1 MFSIG
6 NQRFSAHR
14 FFNHPR
20 LHPKRKPNF
29 CLNKRNQAPRLN
41 NSIAQSSLVSSIT
54 MLPPVVV
61 LAGIAT
67 LALIYK
73 IFKFS
78 RSDCDLTLSS
88 KPPPPKDAFSNS
100 TVWIVGASQGL
111 GESIA
116 MYYAQQGATLILS
129 SRSLDKLQAVKDRIC
144 NEFPN
149 YKNTTTDKGI
159 KIVPLD
165 ILDDYSTLE
174 DAAKKVYR
182 NFSPDYVVHNVGAS
196 QHAVAEETTAD
207 IAAAI
212 LNINLTGP
220 LALCRATLPFMIQQ
234 YDNNVSTNN
243 KKSSN
248 KPRHVVISS
257 FSSIIPSPGQSV
269 YAASKAGLR
278 AYFSSIHTELSDK
291 IGVTVCCPGPL
302 TSTGRTRVVYGATGL
317 ISQANTGLS
326 KSRVPTDRAA
336 ELIAKAAYN
345 ELDECWIAHHPVLML
360 GYLSQYMPFV
370 ASMILKKIGPGRA
383 RAMRDGKGGYDVRE
397 MMSSQK

>member
-1 MFSIG
+1 MYSIA
-6 NQRFSAHR
+6 NQRYSTNRYFR
-14 FFNHPR
+14 TD
-20 LHPKRKPNF
+20 HPKIRLLPKTKA
-29 CLNKRNQAPRLN
+29 KRNQAPIFH
-41 NSIAQSSLVSSIT
+41 NSIKSSLVSSIA
-54 MLPPVVV
+54 MLPPAVV
-61 LAGIAT
+61 LGVIAT
-67 LALIYK
+67 LALLYQMI
-73 IFKFS
+73 KFS
-78 RSDCDLTLSS
+78 RSDCDMTLSS
-88 KPPPPKDAFSNS
+88 KPSPPKGAFSNN
-100 TVWIVGASQGL
+100 TIWIVGASQGL

-129 SRSLDKLQAVKDRIC
+129 SRSLDKLQAVKVRIC

-149 YKNTTTDKGI
+149 YKNI
-159 KIVPLD
+159 KRITIIPLD

-174 DAAKKVYR
+174 DAAKKVYQ
-182 NFSPDYVVHNVGAS
+182 NFSPDYIVHCVGAS

-207 IAAAI
+207 TAAAI
-212 LNINLTGP
+212 LNINLMAP
-220 LALCRATLPFMIQQ
+220 LALCRATLPFMLQQ
-234 YDNNVSTNN
+234 YANNASRNN
-243 KKSSN
+243 KESSK

-257 FSSIIPSPGQSV
+257 FSSIVASPGQAV

-291 IGVTVCCPGPL
+291 VGVTICCPGPL

-317 ISQANTGLS
+317 ISHGNTGLS

-360 GYLSQYMPFV
+360 GYLSQYMSFV

-397 MMSSQK
+397 MMK